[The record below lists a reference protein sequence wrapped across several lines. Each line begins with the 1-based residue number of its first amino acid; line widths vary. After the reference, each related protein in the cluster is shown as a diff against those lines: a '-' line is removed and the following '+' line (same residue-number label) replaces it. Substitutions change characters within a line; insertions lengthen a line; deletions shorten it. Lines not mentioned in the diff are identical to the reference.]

1 MNSNR
6 TFYILLVTV
15 VLLVICNI
23 GLMFTIWHNPNR
35 DCPPLPP
42 PPGGHGPRNFV
53 IEHLN
58 LNNDQISKYDQL
70 IKEHQQSMSD
80 LRQSAAGLRGM
91 LFSNVERTDTHFTDS
106 VATLIAGK
114 QKEIE
119 MVTYT
124 HFGKL
129 RALCTDSQKKDLD
142 NILSDVIKKMNGGH
156 NRPPGDRPG
165 PPPGGEHEP
174 PPPPGN

>member
-23 GLMFTIWHNPNR
+23 GLMFTIWHKPHP
-35 DCPPLPP
+35 DGPPPP

-70 IKEHQQSMSD
+70 IKEHQQSMTD
-80 LRQSAAGLRGM
+80 LRQSAAGLRAV
-91 LFSNVERTDTHFTDS
+91 LFAALERQDTHFTDS
-106 VATLIAGK
+106 VASLIAGK

-119 MVTYT
+119 LVTYA
-124 HFGKL
+124 HFGQL
-129 RALCTDSQKKDLD
+129 RALCTDSQKKGLD
-142 NILSDVIKKMNGGH
+142 NIMSDVIKKMNGSP
-156 NRPPGDRPG
+156 NRPADRPG
-165 PPPGGEHEP
+165 PPPGDGHEAP